1 MEYEGKP
8 PTFCDD
14 LQKFMTTF
22 ISTTA
27 EAIQTTQGSGGLMIM
42 SVAIGTKLWDEIASF
57 ADCTMP
63 KFETK
68 EEKINCFMNTLKKS
82 GAIGAYSI
90 AYRDDLVKMEIHDC
104 FLSRASDKQM
114 EEGLEFPLCPIGG
127 IIVAGLHKTAHIL
140 ATLEKVERFPKEKV
154 SRLTFRLY

>member
-14 LQKFMTTF
+14 LQTFMTIF
-22 ISTTA
+22 VSTTA
-27 EAIQTTQGSGGLMIM
+27 EAIQATQGSGGLMIM
-42 SVAIGTKLWDEIASF
+42 SVAIGTKLWNEIARF

-68 EEKINCFMNTLKKS
+68 EEKINCFMDTFKES
-82 GAIGAYSI
+82 GIIGTYSI
-90 AYRDDLVKMEIHDC
+90 AHRDDLVEMRIRDC
-104 FLSRASDKQM
+104 FLAPASDKQM

-127 IIVAGLHKTAHIL
+127 IIVAGLHKTVHIL